1 MPPGSDRRILAAMS
15 QENVDRFRECIERWN
30 AGDVEGLFR
39 YFHPEIRFEHR
50 LAELGGE
57 VTGIEAYRDW
67 VYESRQ
73 LFDSWTTDCDDIRD
87 LGDRVLA
94 LGTVTAV
101 GRGGGVETKMPFA
114 VVAEFRNGLVTHFV
128 DYGDREEALKAA
140 GLSESAMSQENVEVA
155 RRAAEA
161 WNEDGPESIR
171 RFWAEDGEWH
181 DPPNLP
187 DSRVVRGRNAVAAY
201 LTDQASVVGQM
212 KLTIIDVR
220 ARNETVA
227 LRVKLTLH
235 GPVSGIDVPAEM
247 AQVIAVADGRIQRVS
262 NFFRWDEAL
271 EAARVSE

>member
-1 MPPGSDRRILAAMS
+1 MS

-30 AGDVEGLFR
+30 TGDFQGVLR
-39 YFHPEIRFEHR
+39 YVHPEILVEHR

-140 GLSESAMSQENVEVA
+140 GLSE
-155 RRAAEA
+155 
-161 WNEDGPESIR
+161 
-171 RFWAEDGEWH
+171 
-181 DPPNLP
+181 
-187 DSRVVRGRNAVAAY
+187 
-201 LTDQASVVGQM
+201 
-212 KLTIIDVR
+212 
-220 ARNETVA
+220 
-227 LRVKLTLH
+227 
-235 GPVSGIDVPAEM
+235 
-247 AQVIAVADGRIQRVS
+247 
-262 NFFRWDEAL
+262 
-271 EAARVSE
+271 